1 MMIEQNTEFS
11 LSDLMDLEKV
21 CRLSIPEE
29 ERSEFVESLREMI
42 SLASL
47 LKDAPTDREPYSGN
61 LEVRL
66 SDLRADQA
74 EPSFSRDVLLSE
86 ASDVTDGFFR
96 VPRTVED

>member
-11 LSDLMDLEKV
+11 LSDLMELEKI

-29 ERSEFVESLREMI
+29 ERPEFVESLRGMI

-47 LKDAPTDREPYSGN
+47 LRDVPMEGEPYSGN

-74 EPSFSRDVLLSE
+74 EPSFSREVLLSG
-86 ASDVTDGFFR
+86 ATNVSDGFFK